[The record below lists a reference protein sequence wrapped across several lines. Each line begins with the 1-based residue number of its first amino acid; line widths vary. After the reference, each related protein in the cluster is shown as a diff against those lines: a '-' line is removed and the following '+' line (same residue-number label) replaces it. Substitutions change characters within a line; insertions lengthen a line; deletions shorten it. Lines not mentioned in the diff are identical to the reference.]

1 MGTWQAVSV
10 VAVDQGRGK
19 AGDRGD
25 GKKWIDL
32 RDNQGLKSTGRG
44 DRLSMGMRERKGS
57 LSKTRF
63 LFCKAGCYGRLRRWD
78 RQTGRGPGVV
88 EKL

>member
-10 VAVDQGRGK
+10 VAVGQGRGK

-32 RDNQGLKSTGRG
+32 RDNQGLKSTGHG
-44 DRLSMGMRERKGS
+44 DRLNMGMRERKGS
-57 LSKTRF
+57 
-63 LFCKAGCYGRLRRWD
+63 C
-78 RQTGRGPGVV
+78 
-88 EKL
+88 

>member
-10 VAVDQGRGK
+10 VAVGQGRGK

-32 RDNQGLKSTGRG
+32 RDNQGLKSTGHG
-44 DRLSMGMRERKGS
+44 DRLNMGMRERKGS
-57 LSKTRF
+57 CRRPG
-63 LFCKAGCYGRLRRWD
+63 FCFVKLDATGASGDGTD
-78 RQTGRGPGVV
+78 RKRARCG
-88 EKL
+88 